1 LHIDK
6 TKWATYSGEMMNDK
20 LAEILEGI
28 RKLEHQLIVE
38 LQKGEEEF
46 FYTVQRKRVRFER
59 EAKAQHRQLVK
70 RIRHYIKDAEILN
83 ILTAPVIWSCLFPA
97 VFMDL
102 VMSFY
107 QAICFPI
114 YGIPKVDRKN
124 YIVID
129 RHYLSYLNG
138 LEKMNC
144 VYCGYF
150 NGLIGYVQEI
160 AARTEQYW
168 CPIKHARKTRFVHG
182 RYSKFLS
189 YGDGVSY
196 RKNIESVRRG
206 FDDLK

>member
-1 LHIDK
+1 M
-6 TKWATYSGEMMNDK
+6 SDK
-20 LAEILEGI
+20 LTEILESM
-28 RKLEHQLIVE
+28 RKLEHQLIQE

-46 FYTVQRKRVRFER
+46 FYTVHRKRVKFER
-59 EAKAQHRQLVK
+59 EVKNQHRLLAK
-70 RIRHYIKDAEILN
+70 RIRQYLRDARIST

-97 VFMDL
+97 IFMDM
-102 VMSFY
+102 VVSFY

-114 YGIPKVDRKN
+114 YGIPKVDRKD

-144 VYCGYF
+144 FYCGYF
-150 NGLIGYVQEI
+150 NGLIAYVQEI
-160 AARTEQYW
+160 AARTEQYF

-189 YGDGVSY
+189 YGDGVNY
-196 RKNIESVRRG
+196 RKNIESVRRA

>member
-1 LHIDK
+1 M
-6 TKWATYSGEMMNDK
+6 SDK
-20 LAEILEGI
+20 LTEILENM
-28 RKLEHQLIVE
+28 RKLEHQLIQE

-46 FYTVQRKRVRFER
+46 LYTVHRKRVKFER
-59 EAKAQHRQLVK
+59 EVKNQHRQLVK
-70 RIRHYIKDAEILN
+70 RIRQYLRDAKVAN
-83 ILTAPVIWSCLFPA
+83 ILTAPVIWSCLIPA
-97 VFMDL
+97 VFMDMI
-102 VMSFY
+102 VSIY

-114 YGIPKVDRKN
+114 YGIPKVERKD

-150 NGLIGYVQEI
+150 NGLIAYVQEI
-160 AARTEQYW
+160 AARTEQYF

-196 RKNIESVRRG
+196 RKNIESVRRA

>member
-1 LHIDK
+1 MD
-6 TKWATYSGEMMNDK
+6 DK
-20 LAEILEGI
+20 LTEILDGI
-28 RKLEHQLIVE
+28 RKLEHQLILE

-46 FYTVQRKRVRFER
+46 FYTVKRKRVRFVKEV
-59 EAKAQHRQLVK
+59 KTQHRQLVK
-70 RIRHYIKDAEILN
+70 RIRHYLRDAPVLN
-83 ILTAPVIWSCLFPA
+83 ILTAPIIWSCLFPA
-97 VFMDL
+97 VFMD
-102 VMSFY
+102 MMISFY
-107 QAICFPI
+107 QAVCFPI
-114 YGIPKVDRKN
+114 YGIPKVKRKD

-150 NGLIGYVQEI
+150 NGLVGYVQEI

-168 CPIKHARKTRFVHG
+168 CPIKHARKTRFVHD

-196 RKNIESVRRG
+196 RKTIESVRRG

>member
-1 LHIDK
+1 M
-6 TKWATYSGEMMNDK
+6 EDK
-20 LAEILEGI
+20 LTEILEGI
-28 RKLEHQLIVE
+28 RKLERQLTIE

-46 FYTVQRKRVRFER
+46 FYTVRRKRVRFEK
-59 EAKAQHRQLVK
+59 EVKAQHSLLVK
-70 RIRHYIKDAEILN
+70 RIRLYLKDAPILN

-97 VFMDL
+97 IFMDM

-107 QAICFPI
+107 QAICFPV
-114 YGIPKVDRKN
+114 YGIPKVNRKD

-138 LEKMNC
+138 FEKLNC

-182 RYSKFLS
+182 RYAKFLS

-196 RKNIESVRRG
+196 RKNIEKTRRA
-206 FDDLK
+206 FDDLE